1 MEMPVLEALLIENSI
16 LDNDTKHADIISKPA
31 EATK

>member
-1 MEMPVLEALLIENSI
+1 MGMHELEALLIEQGI
-16 LDNDTKHADIISKPA
+16 LDDDTKHADIVGKPA